1 MSFASSD
8 QSNLCNRG
16 AGIQHHQEIKPPV
29 ELDNQ
34 LRAGVPILMY
44 HRVATNGPPGLDRFR
59 VDPTLFDEQLSALKQ
74 AGFRTIDLGDWV
86 GVLSRSKALLGKPII
101 LTFDDSYRD
110 FLTPPPYPLCEGIL
124 LLPPSSSLP
133 TGSGAAPIGI

>member
-86 GVLSRSKALLGKPII
+86 GALSRSKALLGKPII
-101 LTFDDSYRD
+101 LTFDDGYRD
-110 FLTPPPYPLCEGIL
+110 FLTAA
-124 LLPPSSSLP
+124 LPALRRYSL
-133 TGSGAAPIGI
+133 AATVFLVAHRIGGRADWD